1 MCTCSQPGFWRFGV
15 HSGRDGVDEDSQLKL
30 HATYVSVDD
39 FADQYFQISF
49 DTEDPDADL
58 DLSAPLKPYLIIQ
71 RQFEDDD
78 GGVCYIET
86 HEPDRYAG
94 HFRARLVEFA
104 PSRLIFDIDRA
115 TDRRVEV
122 TFTLA
127 PQQFQEIQRI
137 VRIIFDVS
145 Q

>member
-1 MCTCSQPGFWRFGV
+1 M
-15 HSGRDGVDEDSQLKL
+15 KL
-30 HATYVSVDD
+30 HATHVSVDD
-39 FADQYFQISF
+39 FGDQYFEISF
-49 DTEDPDADL
+49 DTEDPGADL
-58 DLSAPLKPYLIIQ
+58 DLSAPLKPYVLIQ
-71 RQFEDDD
+71 RQFEDND

-94 HFRARLVEFA
+94 HFRVRLVEFA
-104 PSRLIFDIDRA
+104 LSRLIFDIDRA

-137 VRIIFDVS
+137 VRIIFEVS

>member
-1 MCTCSQPGFWRFGV
+1 MTDRFLFDP
-15 HSGRDGVDEDSQLKL
+15 RPNRLRALKL
-30 HATYVSVDD
+30 QARYVSVGEFD
-39 FADQYFQISF
+39 DQYFQVSF
-49 DTEDPDADL
+49 DTEDPGADL
-58 DLSAPLKPYLIIQ
+58 DLSAPLKPYVLIQ

-94 HFRARLVEFA
+94 HFRVRLVEFA
-104 PSRLIFDIDRA
+104 LSRLIFDIDRA

-127 PQQFQEIQRI
+127 PQQFREIQRI
-137 VRIIFDVS
+137 VRIIFEVS